1 MSPLLQRGL
10 VVSCQA
16 EENGP
21 FDNPESVAA
30 FARAAEIGGAIAV
43 RVRGIENIRAVRKA
57 VQLPVI
63 GIIKGTF
70 PNGEVLITATID
82 DVEAIAEAGGNVVA
96 LDATH
101 RVRPNGM
108 DGPSMVAEVKRRV
121 DIPLMADIA
130 SFDEGIAAANAGAEF
145 VATTL
150 SGYTEYTR
158 KVRLDVPDFDLVAK
172 LAKQLPGQVVAEGRF
187 WTPEQ
192 LAYAMRL
199 GTHAVVV
206 GTAITRPIEIVRRFV
221 KAVQV

>member
-10 VVSCQA
+10 IVSCQA

-30 FARAAEIGGAIAV
+30 FARAAQIGGAVAV
-43 RVRGIENIRAVRKA
+43 RVRGIENIRAVKK
-57 VQLPVI
+57 VIQLPII
-63 GIIKGTF
+63 GITKSVF
-70 PNGEVLITATID
+70 SNGEVLITATID
-82 DVEAIAEAGGNVVA
+82 DIEAIAQAGGNLAA

-108 DGPSMVAEVKRRV
+108 DGPSMVVEVKRRV
-121 DIPLMADIA
+121 PIPLMADIA
-130 SFDEGIAAANAGAEF
+130 TFEEGIAASKAGADF
-145 VATTL
+145 IATTL

-158 KVRLDVPDFDLVAK
+158 KVRLDVPDFDLVGM
-172 LAKQLPGQVVAEGRF
+172 LAKRLPGQVVAEGRF

-199 GTHAVVV
+199 GAHAVVV
-206 GTAITRPIEIVRRFV
+206 GTAISRPIEIVKRFV
-221 KAVQV
+221 KAIQI